1 MKPVIKKT
9 QNTSNLVKRSVVLY
23 ARRYLPSER
32 RWSVECYTGWS
43 NERTVRSNLG
53 RQAARELA
61 TRFLSA
67 E

>member
-9 QNTSNLVKRSVVLY
+9 QNTSNLVKRRAVLY
-23 ARRYLPSER
+23 ARRYLPANR
-32 RWSVECYTGWS
+32 RWSVELYSGWS
-43 NERTVRSNLG
+43 NERSVRSNLS

-61 TRFLSA
+61 TCFLSA